1 MNRKHLMLLD
11 KVNDHEYCKLI
22 TLKIVMCEN
31 KLEILIPLIF
41 VEES

>member
-1 MNRKHLMLLD
+1 MLLD